1 MYTLEDYKKAK
12 TELDRWNDA
21 FDNYSGNNPD
31 KYQADIKAAAR
42 KVREIEQYLKD
53 VGILELTEKE
63 KLERELD
70 RAFPNAKSKEIVQYK
85 GKKYIRRFF
94 PIERS
99 RSRKTV
105 MEWGKSWES
114 VEQ

>member
-12 TELDRWNDA
+12 AELTRWNEA
-21 FDNYSGNNPD
+21 WDNYTGNNPD
-31 KYQADIKAAAR
+31 KYQANIKAAAR

-53 VGILELTEKE
+53 IGVLELTEKE
-63 KLERELD
+63 KLEKELD
-70 RAFPNAKSKEIVQYK
+70 WAFPNAKSKEIVEYK

-94 PIERS
+94 SLEKS
-99 RSRKTV
+99 RSKKTV
-105 MEWGKSWES
+105 KEWGKSWEP